1 MNVISGGD
9 GARSGRGGA
18 GARGDPSDHG
28 GVSGA
33 PTQPVSP
40 LVGASAASTG
50 VELRVLGPVEAAVG
64 GRLVD
69 LSRPSSVPCLGGT
82 ARFFRTAN

>member
-50 VELRVLGPVEAAVG
+50 VELRVLGPVEAVVG
-64 GRLVD
+64 GRLVE
-69 LSRPSSVPCLGGT
+69 LGPSKQRALLGWDGP
-82 ARFFRTAN
+82 FFPDS